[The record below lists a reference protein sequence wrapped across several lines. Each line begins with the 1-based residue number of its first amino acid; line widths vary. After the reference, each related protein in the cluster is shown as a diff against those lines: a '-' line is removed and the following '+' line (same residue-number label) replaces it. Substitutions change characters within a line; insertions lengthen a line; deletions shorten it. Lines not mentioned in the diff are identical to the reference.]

1 MLQQFTW
8 GQFLLASFVLSFLW
22 YSFVILV
29 FYRKDVLGLLG
40 IGAAVEPLPHRW
52 EKGVE
57 SLEGNADGGL
67 DGGLDGNGRE
77 VPDSL
82 MGKSAMPEGM
92 AVVGMGQISFVGSE
106 SGADGKHQQVG
117 LVADVIQEL
126 KLIFGKLESEA
137 GSKLDFFRLLEKV
150 KEDYGKIGAHPSVG
164 AINEFIAAHVPFHLS
179 AEELENLW
187 Y

>member
-22 YSFVILV
+22 YSFVFLV
-29 FYRKDVLGLLG
+29 FYRKEVLGLLG
-40 IGAAVEPLPHRW
+40 SGGSLERLPHRW

-57 SLEGNADGGL
+57 SLEENADAVL
-67 DGGLDGNGRE
+67 DGQGLE

-82 MGKSAMPEGM
+82 MGRSAMPEGM
-92 AVVGMGQISFVGSE
+92 SVVGMGQLAFTGGEIS
-106 SGADGKHQQVG
+106 ADGRYEKVG

-126 KLIFGKLESEA
+126 KLIFARLESEA

-164 AINEFIAAHVPFHLS
+164 AINEFISSHVPFHLS
-179 AEELENLW
+179 AEELEHLW